1 VGDVRTA
8 LPRLI
13 VEVRWGKLAGTK
25 ASIEPGR
32 RLRVGRTELAD
43 LTIPHDGRLSGVHFE
58 LTWDGQTPKIRDLES
73 QTGTRLGGELVK
85 EAAAPHGSWIEA
97 GDTHFVIYIEGR
109 TPPPDELDEEDE
121 AALGEDERRLR
132 RERQRAADAARD
144 ALRALSA
151 KSPLYA
157 VLDSARSGRILQ
169 IVRESV
175 EPHQSL
181 YEGTEGETFED
192 VAPYLVGPMRA
203 DSTLLDRLVSEG
215 WGSRWCIFCI
225 CREPFRAV
233 RTHFRR
239 FLMVELEQPYKR
251 VYFRF
256 YDPKVLQTLWPA
268 FTPAQREHL
277 MGNLE
282 GLYIERPSGGDV
294 VLASVSEL

>member
-1 VGDVRTA
+1 MPLA

-25 ASIEPGR
+25 ASIDPGG

-43 LTIPHDGRLSGVHFE
+43 LPIPHDGKLSGVHFE
-58 LTWDGQTPKIRDLES
+58 LAWDGQTAKLRDLGS
-73 QTGTRLGGELVK
+73 QTGTRLGGEAVT

-97 GDTHFVIYIEGR
+97 GDTHFVIYGEGR

-121 AALGEDERRLR
+121 AALGEEERRLR
-132 RERQRAADAARD
+132 RERQRAAAAALG

-151 KSPLYA
+151 KGPLYA
-157 VLDSARSGRILQ
+157 VLDTARGGRILQ
-169 IVRESV
+169 IVREGV

-203 DSTLLDRLVSEG
+203 DSTLLDHLVSEG
-215 WGSRWCIFCI
+215 WGSRWGIFCVG
-225 CREPFRAV
+225 REPFRAI

-239 FLMVELEQPYKR
+239 FLMVELEESRKK

-256 YDPKVLQTLWPA
+256 YDPKVLLTLWPA
-268 FTPAQREHL
+268 FTPAQKQHL

-282 GLYIERPSGGDV
+282 GLYLERSSGGYV
-294 VLASVSEL
+294 VLTSVNEL